1 MLKHF
6 ITRSLVVWKHCMTWR
21 ILSSWSIS
29 KGGLLAADHTQG
41 STRGIRA
48 SANLSLRLSMLSLVD
63 RFPFFWIFESMRQ
76 AYDSGQHPIL
86 PGLTSW
92 TKMSVLPFG
101 ILKIPLQFKQECLI
115 SQKSNKFRPPRFQE
129 VWHPW
134 GISLSPQV
142 LRSAKTRTFSSYDCG
157 KVKMLFE
164 SFKRLNFSANSPP
177 VLVIAEKGTVILAS
191 G

>member
-21 ILSSWSIS
+21 ILSSSSIS
-29 KGGLLAADHTQG
+29 KGGLWEADHTQG

-48 SANLSLRLSMLSLVD
+48 SANLSLRLSIMSLVD
-63 RFPFFWIFESMRQ
+63 RFPFFWWKKIKSMRQ
-76 AYDSGQHPIL
+76 AYDSGQQD
-86 PGLTSW
+86 W
-92 TKMSVLPFG
+92 TKMSVLLFW
-101 ILKIPLQFKQECLI
+101 ILKIPLQFKRECLI

-129 VWHPW
+129 VWHPG